1 MKNIWNWLSGNK
13 TIIGSILLLVTTI
26 PVVGTALGGSLLV
39 IQTIIGIL
47 TGASLISHAK
57 KGYFSTKK
65 I

>member
-1 MKNIWNWLSGNK
+1 MKNVWLWLSGNK
-13 TIIGSILLLVTTI
+13 TIIGSILLLITTI
-26 PVVGTALGGSLLV
+26 PAIGAFLGTALVV

-65 I
+65 T

>member
-47 TGASLISHAK
+47 TDASLISHAK